1 MKRTL
6 IHALCL
12 GIVAVGGTRLAAQE
26 SGSESEIGVGTNYD
40 TCMRYCMGEGRSF
53 ADCVDACKGHP

>member
-6 IHALCL
+6 IHALCF
-12 GIVAVGGTRLAAQE
+12 GIIAAGGTRVGAQE
-26 SGSESEIGVGTNYD
+26 SGHESEIGGGTDYD
-40 TCMRYCMGEGRSF
+40 TCMRICIYEGFSF

>member
-40 TCMRYCMGEGRSF
+40 TCLDYCIGEGNPVVY
-53 ADCVDACKGHP
+53 CLDACKEHS